1 VIPLDERTEATF
13 VADGDG
19 GPTLVLWGDD
29 PGPTPARV
37 ALVVPTG
44 SQVRLRRVPARP
56 VAVGAALDTLATLP
70 ADREVRPSVRAWSVA
85 TRIAL
90 DLVARGRLLPSV
102 ADDGTDRW
110 RVGPLD
116 ADDHDRVG
124 ALVAALPAA
133 AHCVPAGDARP
144 RRIAAPGPT
153 VRAFVDAVADALV
166 RTAAAPVAAGHL
178 PFAAPGPH
186 PVGDWRDWLTATT
199 AGGRAAAGAALRVVL
214 PDDDDGAVECRLE
227 LRSRLDPG
235 LVVSAAD
242 LWDAPAAV
250 AARFGADVD
259 TDLLLTLRRAARVWP
274 PVGRLLDAARPDRL
288 DLDHAE
294 VEDLFGPVVDDLA
307 AAGLPVLW
315 PAEVLRPV
323 ETRPVVATPRPTA
336 VAGSGL
342 DLASLGELRWRATVD
357 GVELTDDE
365 ITALAEAKRPMVRLR
380 GRWVRADPERLRRLG
395 ERRPVR
401 AGAALGAALSG
412 SLTVD
417 GEQVAAEV
425 EGALADLAA
434 RLRGLGAGPGVG
446 PGVGAGRTA
455 TAPPGLR
462 ATLRPYQ
469 ARGVAWLAELA
480 DLGLGGVLADDM
492 GLGKTVQVLGLHL
505 SRRGHGPTLVVCP
518 TTLLGNWEREAA
530 RFAPGVPVRRH
541 HGASR
546 ALDALADDEL
556 VVTTYGVVRRDVDEL
571 AGVPWG
577 LVVADEAQAVK
588 NPWSA
593 GARALRRLPARTRV
607 ALTGTPV
614 ENRLADLWALL
625 DWTTPGLLGPLE
637 TFQRTVAVPVERDRD
652 PDVTAR
658 LAATV
663 RPFLLRRRKTDP
675 GIAPDLPPKTETDR
689 FVGLTAEQA
698 TLYRAVVAEL
708 LTEVSGAAGLDRR
721 GLVLKLLTALK
732 QICDHPAQYLG
743 QDGPVA
749 GRSGKVDA
757 VVDLLR
763 VVVDEGESALVFT
776 QFVGLGTLL
785 TPHLA
790 QQGLGARFLHGG
802 TPVAARQRLVDGFQA
817 GEFPVLV
824 VSLKAGGTGLNL
836 TRATHVVHV
845 DRWWNPAVEDQ
856 ASDRA
861 WRIGQ
866 DRPVQVHR
874 MICEGT
880 LEERIAALLDTKR
893 TLAESVVGGGEA
905 RLTELSDAELAELVA
920 LGGGS

>member
-1 VIPLDERTEATF
+1 MIPLDERTEATF
-13 VADGDG
+13 VADADG

-29 PGPTPARV
+29 PDPAPARV
-37 ALVVPTG
+37 PLVVPAG
-44 SQVRLRRVPARP
+44 SQVRLRPVPARP
-56 VAVGAALDTLATLP
+56 VTVGAALDTLADLP
-70 ADREVRPSVRAWSVA
+70 ADRPVRPSVRAWSVA
-85 TRIAL
+85 TQVAL
-90 DLVARGRLLPSV
+90 DLVARGRLLPSI
-102 ADDGTDRW
+102 ADDGTGRW

-116 ADDHDRVG
+116 PDDHTRL
-124 ALVAALPAA
+124 AELAAALPAA
-133 AHCVPAGDARP
+133 AHCVPVGDGAP
-144 RRIAAPGPT
+144 RRIAAPVPT
-153 VRAFVDAVADALV
+153 LRAYVDAVADALV

-178 PFAAPGPH
+178 PFAATGSH
-186 PVGDWRDWLTATT
+186 PVEPWRDWLTSTT
-199 AGGRAAAGAALRVVL
+199 SGAAGSAGAALRVEL
-214 PDDDDGAVECRLE
+214 PRDDEGSFTCVLE
-227 LRSRLDPG
+227 LRSRVDPG
-235 LVVSAAD
+235 LVVTAAD
-242 LWDAPAAV
+242 LWEAPAAV

-259 TDLLLTLRRAARVWP
+259 TDLLLTLRRAARAWA
-274 PVGRLLDAARPDRL
+274 PVGRLLDEARPSL
-288 DLDHAE
+288 LELADHEAE
-294 VEDLFGPVVDDLA
+294 ELFGPVVDDLA

-315 PAEVLRPV
+315 PAEVLRPL
-323 ETRPVVATPRPTA
+323 ELRPVVTTPRPAA

-342 DLASLGELRWRATVD
+342 DLASLGELRWRATLD
-357 GVELTDDE
+357 DHELTDAELD
-365 ITALAEAKRPMVRLR
+365 ALAEAKRPMVRLR
-380 GRWVRADPERLRRLG
+380 GRWVRADPDRLRRLG

-401 AGAALGAALSG
+401 VGAALGAALSG
-412 SLTVD
+412 TLEID
-417 GEQVAAEV
+417 GEEVAAEV
-425 EGALADLAA
+425 GGALADLAA
-434 RLRGLGAGPGVG
+434 RLRAVGDGGPAGGGAAADP
-446 PGVGAGRTA
+446 
-455 TAPPGLR
+455 PPGLA

-469 ARGVAWLAELA
+469 HRGVAWLVEMAG
-480 DLGLGGVLADDM
+480 LGLGGVLADDM

-505 SRRGHGPTLVVCP
+505 RRRGSGPTLVVCP
-518 TTLLGNWEREAA
+518 ATLLGNWEREAA

-541 HGASR
+541 HGGGR
-546 ALDALADDEL
+546 HLDDLADDEL

-588 NPWSA
+588 NPWSGA
-593 GARALRRLPARTRV
+593 ARALRRVPASARI

-652 PDVTAR
+652 PDATAR

-708 LTEVSGAAGLDRR
+708 LTEVSAADGIDRR

-763 VVVDEGESALVFT
+763 VVVDEGDSALVFT
-776 QFVGLGTLL
+776 QFVGLGKLL
-785 TPHLA
+785 TPHLDE
-790 QQGLGARFLHGG
+790 QGLGARFLHGG
-802 TPVAARQRLVDGFQA
+802 TPVAARQRLVDDFQA
-817 GEFPVLV
+817 GAFPLLV
-824 VSLKAGGTGLNL
+824 ISLKAGGTGLNL

-880 LEERIAALLDTKR
+880 LEERIAALLETKR
-893 TLAESVVGGGEA
+893 ALAEAVVGGGETW
-905 RLTELSDAELAELVA
+905 LTELSDDELADLVA
-920 LGGGS
+920 LGGSA